1 MSDAAAKL
9 ASHAPLST
17 GAFVAVMAMLMGLN
31 AVATDAMLPALPQ
44 IAADLGAAAA
54 NDRQAPV
61 TAYLLGF
68 GLGQFAMG
76 PLSDRYGRRPV
87 LLWGLAAYLVAG
99 AACAFAGDFGW
110 LLAARAAQGLGAA
123 APRVVVSA
131 IVRDCYAGRAMARV
145 VSLTMMVFMAA
156 PILAPALGQ
165 AILLVSDWRGIFA
178 SLTLYGALAL
188 ACVGLLLPET
198 LPAARRRPIDPR
210 GIAGSVA
217 LVLRSRQTVGY
228 AAASGV
234 FFGALFGFINSAQQI
249 LGELY
254 GLGPWF
260 PAAFGAIAAAIS
272 LSSAVNAALV
282 ARWGMRVLSHGAVA
296 GFTAVSLTL
305 TAWSLVG
312 TPPLWAFLGLIGGA
326 MMLVGMVFANFSA
339 LAMEPQAEAAGVAA
353 SLIGGATTLI
363 GASVGFWIGRAY
375 DGTPLPLAAGYAAC
389 GLGTLALLALTER
402 GRLFRAGAAR

>member
-1 MSDAAAKL
+1 MSDATPPT

-17 GAFVAVMAMLMGLN
+17 GAFVALMLMGLN
-31 AVATDAMLPALPQ
+31 AGATDAMLPALPQ
-44 IAADLGAAAA
+44 IAADLGAVAA

-61 TAYLLGF
+61 TAYLVGF

-99 AACAFAGDFGW
+99 AACVFAGDFGW

-131 IVRDCYAGRAMARV
+131 VVRDCYAGRAMARV
-145 VSLTMMVFMAA
+145 TSLAMMAFMAA
-156 PILAPALGQ
+156 PVLAPALGQ
-165 AILLVSDWRGIFA
+165 AILLASDWRGIFA
-178 SLTLYGALAL
+178 GLAIYGALAL
-188 ACVGLLLPET
+188 ACVALLLPET
-198 LPAARRRPIDPR
+198 LPVARRRRIDPR
-210 GIAGSVA
+210 GLRDSVA

-254 GLGPWF
+254 GLGTWF

-282 ARWGMRVLSHGAVA
+282 ARWGMRALSHGAVA
-296 GFTAVSLTL
+296 GFTAASLAL
-305 TAWSLVG
+305 VALSLDG
-312 TPPLWAFLGLIGGA
+312 APPLWAFLALIGGA
-326 MMLVGMVFANFSA
+326 MTLVGMVFANFNA
-339 LAMEPQAEAAGVAA
+339 LAMEPQAEAAGVAS

-363 GASVGFWIGRAY
+363 GASAGFWIGRAY

-389 GLGTLALLALTER
+389 GLATLALLALTER
-402 GRLFRAGAAR
+402 GRLFRAEAAG